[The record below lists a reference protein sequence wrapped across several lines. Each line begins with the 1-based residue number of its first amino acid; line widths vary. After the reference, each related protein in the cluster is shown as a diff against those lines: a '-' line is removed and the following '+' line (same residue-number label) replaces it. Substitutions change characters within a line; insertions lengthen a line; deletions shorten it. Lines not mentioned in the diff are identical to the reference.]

1 MTPSRLIVVLVGLGL
16 ALGACSDPSPERAAT
31 TSGGNGVVRIAAAS
45 DLQFAL
51 EEIIDL
57 VRKEYPDVEV
67 TTTYGSSGTFL
78 QQIVNGAPFDLYL
91 SADLQYPRDLVDRG
105 LAVEQDLFPYAV
117 GRLVEWVSDGEG
129 PRPTGDL
136 SALADPSISTV
147 AIANP
152 EHAPYG
158 VAAVEAM
165 KHFAVYGDV
174 QPKLVLGENVAQA
187 AEFVLSGNADAGVV
201 ALSLVLAPG
210 VADEGAW
217 ARVPLDSF
225 ARLDQGGVVLAAAG
239 DPDAARNV
247 RDVILGAEGREI
259 LQRYGFSLPK
269 GG

>member
-1 MTPSRLIVVLVGLGL
+1 MTTSRLIAVLVGVGL
-16 ALGACSDPSPERAAT
+16 LLGACTDPSPETPAGS
-31 TSGGNGVVRIAAAS
+31 SGDNGVVRIAGAS

-51 EEIIDL
+51 KEIIDL
-57 VRKEYPDVEV
+57 VAERYPNLEV

-91 SADLQYPRDLVDRG
+91 SADLEYPRDLVDRG
-105 LAVEQDLFPYAV
+105 LADEQDLFPYAI
-117 GRLVEWVSDGEG
+117 GRLVEWVPDTQG

-136 SALADPSISTV
+136 STLTDPSIGTV

-158 VAAVEAM
+158 VAAVDAM
-165 KHFAVYGDV
+165 QHFDVYGEV
-174 QPKLVLGENVAQA
+174 EPKLVLGENVAQA

-210 VADEGAW
+210 VADEGTW

-225 ARLDQGGVVLAAAG
+225 ARIDQGGVVLADAG
-239 DPDAARNV
+239 DPDAARDV
-247 RDVILGAEGREI
+247 RDVILSAEGREI
-259 LQRYGFSLPK
+259 LKRYGFSLPK
-269 GG
+269 EG